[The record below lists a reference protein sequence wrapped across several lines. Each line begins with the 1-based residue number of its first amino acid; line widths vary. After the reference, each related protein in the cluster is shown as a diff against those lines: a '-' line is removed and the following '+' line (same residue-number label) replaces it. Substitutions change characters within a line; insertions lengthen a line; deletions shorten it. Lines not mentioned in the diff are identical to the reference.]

1 MGRVRTKNGCT
12 NNPLVPPTDMGDY
25 SGSTEGLESPRV
37 PRAQGGK
44 AEPRR
49 QHEMTIAIGVIA
61 ANMVMLFFGFVLGQ
75 LVDVFKDYLSI
86 ILCCIF

>member
-1 MGRVRTKNGCT
+1 MGRVRRKNAGMDNLHVT
-12 NNPLVPPTDMGDY
+12 PTDMGDH
-25 SGSTEGLESPRV
+25 SGSIDGLASPRFSRTQGRKAV
-37 PRAQGGK
+37 P
-44 AEPRR
+44 PR